1 MKKVFS
7 ISELP
12 HVWASQ
18 RQDEGR
24 TPNQSMYFYK
34 HTIYS
39 YGNHF
44 PIAEIRPNG
53 KVLMTWRGY
62 SVSTAKHISKV
73 RAAISH
79 MDVVYCYSPQLGI
92 SHNLEHESLR
102 LRGEINIIKNKRT
115 RSHTKDNARIKLDGL
130 ISNAKRYCEA
140 MDTTLDIQLEVLH
153 STPDDEMQSAYE
165 LFQYAMNLEDF
176 DYEKAV
182 ADREKRVAKLT
193 KKRNAEILAK
203 NQENLAAWLE
213 GANNSWSLRGDLTPI
228 LLRVSAD
235 KTQVETTMG
244 AKVSYESAKALYM
257 AIQTGDDVRGFEI
270 DGYKVISNE
279 SKLKIG
285 CHDIPH
291 DEVERFASAQK
302 WNTIKERLLSKL
314 TKN

>member
-1 MKKVFS
+1 
-7 ISELP
+7 
-12 HVWASQ
+12 
-18 RQDEGR
+18 
-24 TPNQSMYFYK
+24 MYFYK

-44 PIAEIRPNG
+44 PIAEIRNNG

-79 MDVVYCYSPQLGI
+79 RDVAYCYNPQLDI
-92 SHNLEHESLR
+92 LHNLEHESKR
-102 LRGEINIIKNKRT
+102 LRDEINIIKNKRT
-115 RSHTKDNARIKLDGL
+115 RPHTKDNARIKLDGL
-130 ISNAKRYCEA
+130 ITNAKRYCEA

-182 ADREKRVAKLT
+182 KDREERVAKLT

-203 NQENLAAWLE
+203 NQENLAAWLN
-213 GANNSWSLRGDLTPI
+213 GAQNSWMLRDNITPMH
-228 LLRVSAD
+228 LRVSAD
-235 KTQVETTMG
+235 GTQIETTKG
-244 AKVSYESAKALYM
+244 AKVSYESAKSLYM
-257 AIQTGDDVRGFEI
+257 AIQTGADVRGFEI

-279 SKLKIG
+279 SVLKIG
-285 CHDIPH
+285 CHDIPPT
-291 DEVERFASAQK
+291 EVERFASAQK

-314 TKN
+314 NKN

>member
-24 TPNQSMYFYK
+24 TPNGSMYFYK
-34 HTIYS
+34 GTIYS

-44 PIAEIRPNG
+44 PIAEIRQNG

-79 MDVVYCYSPQLGI
+79 RDVAYCYNPQLSI
-92 SHNLEHESLR
+92 LHNLEQESMR
-102 LRGEINIIKNKRT
+102 LRAEINIINNTRT
-115 RSHTKDNARIKLDGL
+115 RPYTKDNARISLDG
-130 ISNAKRYCEA
+130 IIANAKLYCEA
-140 MDTTLDIQLEVLH
+140 MDTTLEIQLEILH
-153 STPDDEMQSAYE
+153 GIPEDDKQSAYE
-165 LFQYAMNLEDF
+165 LFMYSMNLEDF

-182 ADREKRVAKLT
+182 ADREKRVAT
-193 KKRNAEILAK
+193 YTQKRNAEILAK
-203 NQENLAAWLE
+203 NQENLAAWLD
-213 GANNSWSLRGDLTPI
+213 GAQNSWMLRDNITP
-228 LLRVSAD
+228 LHLRVSAD
-235 KTQVETTMG
+235 GTQIETTKG
-244 AKVSYESAKALYM
+244 AKVSYESAKSLYM
-257 AIQTGDDVRGFEI
+257 AIQTGADVRGFEI

-279 SKLKIG
+279 GKLKIG

-302 WNTIKERLLSKL
+302 WNTIRERLLSKL

>member
-7 ISELP
+7 ITELP
-12 HVWASQ
+12 HIWASQ

-24 TPNQSMYFYK
+24 TPNGSMYFYK
-34 HTIYS
+34 GTIYS

-44 PIAEIRPNG
+44 PIALIRPSG
-53 KVLMTWRGY
+53 KVLMTWRSY
-62 SVSTAKHISKV
+62 SNSTAKHIRNV

-79 MDVVYCYSPQLGI
+79 MDVVYCYNPQLGI
-92 SHNLEHESLR
+92 SGNLVHESTR
-102 LRGEINIIKNKRT
+102 CRREIDILKNTRT
-115 RSHTKDNARIKLDGL
+115 RPHTKDNARIDLDSL
-130 ISNAKRYCEA
+130 INNAKLYCEA
-140 MDTTLDIQLEVLH
+140 MDTTLEHQLEQMH
-153 STPDDEMQSAYE
+153 KSTEEKNQEAYD
-165 LFQYAMNLEDF
+165 LFQYAMNLETF

-193 KKRNAEILAK
+193 KKRDAEILAK
-203 NQENLAAWLE
+203 NQENLAAWLD
-213 GANNSWSLRGDLTPI
+213 GAHNSWMLRDNITPM

-235 KTQVETTMG
+235 GTQIETTKG

-257 AIQTGDDVRGFEI
+257 AIQTGADVRGFEI

-279 SKLKIG
+279 GVLKIG
-285 CHDIPH
+285 CHDIPPT
-291 DEVERFASAQK
+291 EVERFASAQK